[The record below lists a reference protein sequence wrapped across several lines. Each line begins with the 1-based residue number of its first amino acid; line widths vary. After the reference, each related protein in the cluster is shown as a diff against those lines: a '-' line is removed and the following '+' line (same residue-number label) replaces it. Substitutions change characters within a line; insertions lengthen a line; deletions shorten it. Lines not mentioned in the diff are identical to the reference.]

1 MGCVRAQVEKD
12 MNRVYEIFEVW
23 PDGSTVKRAVVSGLE
38 FAKVT
43 LDRLAERTSYE
54 CKAADARTHQV
65 VAQRNVPQAKGRTVK
80 RIFQIAYDEGIG
92 FRRAQLLRELGYGV
106 ISASGNEAAKVLL
119 SSIQHYDL
127 FIVGHA
133 APESSR
139 REIVAWLKA
148 NYPRVKILALNPP
161 RQQMT
166 DADYNAIQNGPETW
180 LPIVTSA

>member
-1 MGCVRAQVEKD
+1 MPQ
-12 MNRVYEIFEVW
+12 
-23 PDGSTVKRAVVSGLE
+23 PVK
-38 FAKVT
+38 
-43 LDRLAERTSYE
+43 
-54 CKAADARTHQV
+54 
-65 VAQRNVPQAKGRTVK
+65 NVPSARARCSNCVN
-80 RIFQIAYDEGIG
+80 EGIG

-106 ISASGNEAAKVLL
+106 ISVLGNEAAKVLL
-119 SSIQHYDL
+119 GSIQRYDL